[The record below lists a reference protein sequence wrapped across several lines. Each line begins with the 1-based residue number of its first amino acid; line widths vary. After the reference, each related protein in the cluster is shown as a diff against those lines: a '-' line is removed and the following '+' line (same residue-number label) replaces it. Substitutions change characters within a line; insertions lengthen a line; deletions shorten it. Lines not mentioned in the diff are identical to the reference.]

1 MNTGALVRGL
11 VAMLAVAG
19 VVGGA
24 YAQEATGTPAQPG
37 AAAAETEPTNPAQM
51 LASAKAILPAM
62 DRSALVVR
70 RQLTAAREQKD
81 VVKALCLNDKL
92 NQIDLASRTATD
104 RVGDL
109 ESAANA
115 NDVERARHQYTVV
128 QVLKDRVST
137 LVSEANQCIGE
148 ETGFVG
154 AIFALTIYLL
164 VISKLIQIARQARD
178 RTGMLFVGGFAA
190 LLLYHV
196 TVSVGMVLR
205 LLPIM
210 GIPLPLMSYGGSSLM
225 ATYLGL
231 GLALNVRL
239 RRFVN

>member
-154 AIFALTIYLL
+154 EST
-164 VISKLIQIARQARD
+164 
-178 RTGMLFVGGFAA
+178 
-190 LLLYHV
+190 V
-196 TVSVGMVLR
+196 TVQVEGVPNTDPTEYPNNPVLVSQA
-205 LLPIM
+205 PVASPPPPPTVASPSM
-210 GIPLPLMSYGGSSLM
+210 PNM
-225 ATYLGL
+225 
-231 GLALNVRL
+231 
-239 RRFVN
+239 